1 MRNPAIDSAFP
12 GSSAVAVVLASTV
25 FGLLLPPS
33 AAAQVYRCE
42 AADGRITYTN
52 ERCPTNARRTR
63 TVDDS
68 PPVQAPSDRPV
79 ASTAARPGEAVAKT
93 DSESS
98 PTGAAKAEAAKAE
111 APKAEAP
118 KADTGKVSAK
128 EAAPARGMAAGAT
141 ASRLPAAANL
151 SPAQQIEQLDRERD
165 RQRRACDQLQRRV
178 AFARNDFDAATDG
191 QRASYELQLRRL
203 QEDFLAQCPMQ
214 R

>member
-1 MRNPAIDSAFP
+1 MSNPAIDSAFP
-12 GSSAVAVVLASTV
+12 ALSAVAVVLASTV
-25 FGLLLPPS
+25 FGFGLLLPLS

-52 ERCPTNARRTR
+52 ERCPSSARRTR

-79 ASTAARPGEAVAKT
+79 ASTAARTGEAVAKT

-98 PTGAAKAEAAKAE
+98 PAGV
-111 APKAEAP
+111 
-118 KADTGKVSAK
+118 ADTGKVSAK
-128 EAAPARGMAAGAT
+128 EVAPARATAAGTT
-141 ASRLPAAANL
+141 ASRRPAAANF
-151 SPAQQIEQLDRERD
+151 SPAQQMEQLDRERD
-165 RQRRACDQLQRRV
+165 RQRRACDQLQRRI
-178 AFARNDFDAATDG
+178 AFARNDFDAAPDG

-203 QEDFLAQCPMQ
+203 QEDFVAQCPMQ

>member
-12 GSSAVAVVLASTV
+12 ASSAVAVVLASTV
-25 FGLLLPPS
+25 FGFGLLLPPS

-52 ERCPTNARRTR
+52 ERCPTSARRTR

-68 PPVQAPSDRPV
+68 APVQAPSDRPV
-79 ASTAARPGEAVAKT
+79 ASTAARTGEAVAKT

-98 PTGAAKAEAAKAE
+98 PAGAAKAEAA
-111 APKAEAP
+111 

-128 EAAPARGMAAGAT
+128 EAAPARATAAGAT

-151 SPAQQIEQLDRERD
+151 SPAQQMEQLDRERD
-165 RQRRACDQLQRRV
+165 RQRRACDQLQRRI

>member
-12 GSSAVAVVLASTV
+12 AFSAVAVVLASTV
-25 FGLLLPPS
+25 FGFGLLLPPS

-52 ERCPTNARRTR
+52 ERCPTSSRRTR

-68 PPVQAPSDRPV
+68 APVQAPSDRPV
-79 ASTAARPGEAVAKT
+79 ASTAARTGEAVART

-98 PTGAAKAEAAKAE
+98 PAGAA
-111 APKAEAP
+111 

-128 EAAPARGMAAGAT
+128 EAAPARATAAGAT
-141 ASRLPAAANL
+141 ASRLPVAANF
-151 SPAQQIEQLDRERD
+151 SPAQQMEQLDRERD
-165 RQRRACDQLQRRV
+165 RQRRACDQLQRRI
-178 AFARNDFDAATDG
+178 AFARNDFDAAADG

-203 QEDFLAQCPMQ
+203 QEDFVAQCPMQ

>member
-12 GSSAVAVVLASTV
+12 AFSAVAVVLASTV
-25 FGLLLPPS
+25 FGFCLLLPPS

-52 ERCPTNARRTR
+52 ERCPTSSRRTR

-68 PPVQAPSDRPV
+68 SPVQAPSDRPV
-79 ASTAARPGEAVAKT
+79 ASTAARTGEAVAKA

-98 PTGAAKAEAAKAE
+98 PTAAAQ
-111 APKAEAP
+111 
-118 KADTGKVSAK
+118 ADPGKVSAK
-128 EAAPARGMAAGAT
+128 EAAPARATAAGAK
-141 ASRLPAAANL
+141 ASRVPVATNF

-165 RQRRACDQLQRRV
+165 RQRRACDQLQRRI
-178 AFARNDFDAATDG
+178 AFARNDFDAAADG

-203 QEDFLAQCPMQ
+203 QEDFVAQCPMQ

>member
-12 GSSAVAVVLASTV
+12 AFSAVAVVLASTV

-111 APKAEAP
+111 
-118 KADTGKVSAK
+118 TGKVSAK

>member
-111 APKAEAP
+111 P
-118 KADTGKVSAK
+118 GKVSAK

-203 QEDFLAQCPMQ
+203 QEDFLAQCPMH

>member
-12 GSSAVAVVLASTV
+12 AFSAVAVVLASTV

-52 ERCPTNARRTR
+52 ERCPSGARRTR

-68 PPVQAPSDRPV
+68 APVQAPSDRPV
-79 ASTAARPGEAVAKT
+79 ASTAARTGEAVAKT
-93 DSESS
+93 DGESA
-98 PTGAAKAEAAKAE
+98 PAGVAKAEAAN
-111 APKAEAP
+111 
-118 KADTGKVSAK
+118 ADTGKVSAK
-128 EAAPARGMAAGAT
+128 EGAPARATAAGAK

-151 SPAQQIEQLDRERD
+151 SPAQQMEQLDRERD
-165 RQRRACDQLQRRV
+165 RQRHACDQMQRRI